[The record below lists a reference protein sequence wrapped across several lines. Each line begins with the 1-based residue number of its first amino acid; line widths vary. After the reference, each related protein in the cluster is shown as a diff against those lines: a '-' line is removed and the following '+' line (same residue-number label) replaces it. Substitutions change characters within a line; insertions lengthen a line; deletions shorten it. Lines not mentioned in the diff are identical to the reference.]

1 MTSNDPSDGPLL
13 RRASRFVQLSPE
25 ETRVLSEFGAH
36 RRPVAAGDALVV
48 EGEPSDDLFILQ
60 SGRMLC
66 STLLADGER
75 QILRLHH
82 PGDLMNITCLTWSRT
97 SATVAAMIDSE
108 VSAIPRTALTSVF
121 LGTPRL
127 AALFYGLS
135 IVDNVVLADR
145 LKMLGRTDGR
155 GRIAG
160 LLLELL
166 SRQRL
171 TEPDGEDTVELYLT
185 QSQIADT
192 VGVTKVHVNRL
203 LRELTEDGLIAR
215 EGRRVHLRDRNA
227 LVALSAFV
235 DRHAELETDWYPPS
249 ADDARIARRA

>member
-1 MTSNDPSDGPLL
+1 MPANDLSEGPLL
-13 RRASRFVQLSPE
+13 RRASHFVQLSE
-25 ETRVLSEFGAH
+25 AERRVLSELG
-36 RRPVAAGDALVV
+36 RRRRRVPAGEALVS
-48 EGEPSDDLFILQ
+48 EGDPSNALFILQ

-108 VSAIPRTALTSVF
+108 VSAFPRAALTDVF
-121 LGTPRL
+121 VETPRL

-145 LKMLGRTDGR
+145 LKMLGRTSGR

-171 TEPDGEDTVELYLT
+171 TEPNGEDVVELYLT
-185 QSQIADT
+185 QGQIADT

-203 LRELTEDGLIAR
+203 LRELTQEGLIAR
-215 EGRRVHLRDRNA
+215 EGRRVHLRDLDA

-249 ADDARIARRA
+249 SAEAPLARRA

>member
-1 MTSNDPSDGPLL
+1 MPPADLLDGPLL
-13 RRASRFVQLSPE
+13 RRAAHFVQLSQAE
-25 ETRVLSEFGAH
+25 RRVLAELGAD
-36 RRPVAAGDALVV
+36 RRRVAAGESLVE
-48 EGEPSDDLFILQ
+48 EGEPSDQLFILQ
-60 SGRMLC
+60 AGRMLC
-66 STLLADGER
+66 STLLAAGER

-97 SATVAAMIDSE
+97 SASVAAMIDSE
-108 VSAIPRTALTSVF
+108 VSAFPRSALTDVF
-121 LGTPRL
+121 VHTPRL

-155 GRIAG
+155 GRVAG

-171 TEPDGEDTVELYLT
+171 TDPDGEDTVELYLT
-185 QSQIADT
+185 QSQIADA
-192 VGVTKVHVNRL
+192 VGITKVHVNRL
-203 LRELTEDGLIAR
+203 LRELAADGLIER
-215 EGRRVHLRDRNA
+215 DGRRVHLRDPDA

-249 ADDARIARRA
+249 EADVRVSMRA